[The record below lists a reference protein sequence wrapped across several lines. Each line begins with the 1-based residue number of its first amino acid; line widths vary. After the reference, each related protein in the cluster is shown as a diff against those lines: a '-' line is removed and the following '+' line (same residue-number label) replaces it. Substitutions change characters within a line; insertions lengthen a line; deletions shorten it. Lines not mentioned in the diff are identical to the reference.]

1 MLFNKRQMTPKKGIL
16 YRYMKHGLILV
27 CLLLFLQFSIIAAQ
41 EQTNASDVSGEVTG
55 LETAPD
61 VGVVEGQ
68 EIVDVSGEV
77 IGEVFFETES
87 IKLDGPEL
95 DTSEL
100 DTGDLDTTTLLEQ
113 SFNDLQLTDLRPV
126 DFYGNDAEL
135 RRPNPPNYLL
145 LNSPELNLNAVST
158 GELGP
163 GDGQNFRDASYLDIW
178 QFVGEVGEAIE
189 IRVRSEFDS
198 FLTVYSPDGKLYAIN
213 DDAIL
218 DQQVNEEVNQT
229 SPSQDAALRMR
240 LQQAGRYMV
249 VLSGVGQESLG
260 LYSIFTEKLKVQEG
274 GLLNLSQNTYASF
287 GVGDEKDDTLALRF
301 DEFTFDLN
309 DTETLSFS
317 LFVEDYEG
325 RLLLFDSKDQLIA
338 DSSIRGNP
346 MIEQL
351 KAGNYSLRAAIF
363 DDGSVDKKEEEDNFN
378 LYKLDVETLELSF
391 QKSVAIGDDFLSL
404 LATNDRRVN
413 RQFVDSYSFVVS
425 ERTEAIIDLRSKA
438 FDAYLYLYD
447 SSGHVVA
454 ENDDAS
460 EASGTDAQL
469 FVEVPAGSYEIVV
482 TSYVDADKKT
492 GLYNLILSSPKDD
505 NDTEQKPDD
514 SDVAQTTGDQ

>member
-1 MLFNKRQMTPKKGIL
+1 MTPKKGIL
-16 YRYMKHGLILV
+16 YRYMKHCLYIV
-27 CLLLFLQFSIIAAQ
+27 CLLLFFQFSIVIAQ
-41 EQTNASDVSGEVTG
+41 EQTNTSDLSEQVSSSDMEIEQGQERIDVS
-55 LETAPD
+55 A
-61 VGVVEGQ
+61 
-68 EIVDVSGEV
+68 EV

-87 IKLDGPEL
+87 IQIDEVELDEVKLDSAEL
-95 DTSEL
+95 DASS
-100 DTGDLDTTTLLEQ
+100 LLEQ

-145 LNSPELNLNAVST
+145 LNSPELNLNAVSA

-178 QFVGEVGEAIE
+178 QFVGEAGEAIE

-198 FLTVYSPDGKLYAIN
+198 FLTVYSPDGNLYAIN
-213 DDAIL
+213 DDAKL
-218 DQQVNEEVNQT
+218 DQQDNEEVNQD

-240 LQQAGRYMV
+240 LQQTGRYMV
-249 VLSGVGQESLG
+249 VLSGVGQQSLG
-260 LYSIFTEKLKVQEG
+260 LYSIFAEKLVVQEG
-274 GLLNLSQNTYASF
+274 GVLQLSQNTYASF
-287 GVGDEKDDTLALRF
+287 GEGDKKDDTLALRF
-301 DEFTFDLN
+301 DEFTFDLD
-309 DTETLSFS
+309 DTETLSFN

-325 RLLLFDSKDQLIA
+325 RLLLFDNKDQLIA

-346 MIEQL
+346 LIEQL
-351 KAGNYSLRAAIF
+351 KAGSYSLRAAIF
-363 DDGSVDKKEEEDNFN
+363 DDGSVGKKESEDNFN

-391 QKSVAIGDDFLSL
+391 QKNVVVGDDFLSL
-404 LATNDRRVN
+404 LSMNDRRIN
-413 RQFVDSYSFVVS
+413 RRFVDSYAFVV
-425 ERTEAIIDLRSKA
+425 TEATEVIIDLRSKA

-460 EASGTDAQL
+460 EESGTDAQL
-469 FVEVPAGSYEIVV
+469 FVEVPAGTYEIGV

-505 NDTEQKPDD
+505 SDVEEKQDD
-514 SDVAQTTGDQ
+514 SDLAQIPTD